1 MGLYRLTCY
10 RESGFVSECPTRF
23 SDLEAAKLSAELAL
37 LHFGKD
43 YVIIIEED
51 DDGSEQIV
59 RPADHDTAGNAT
71 AHRAPG

>member
-23 SDLEAAKLSAELAL
+23 SDLEAAKLSAELAS

-59 RPADHDTAGNAT
+59 RPADHYAAGHAAENNSS
-71 AHRAPG
+71 G